1 MKLRATVSLAASAA
15 LLASGTTAANAAAAP
30 AGGGSCSPR
39 VSVARYSDALNK
51 AEVDGRPVGGLSA
64 LAVERDGSVSALS
77 DRSALYRIDVR
88 GKQPR
93 ATARTPLADATGAA
107 LDSEGLAVEHDG
119 SRLVS
124 DERGP
129 AVHRYGRDGALLGG
143 LPVPQPLRVAPA
155 GRARTNQTFE
165 GLTLLPGGRTLVAGM
180 EGPLAGD
187 GADAAGRGLHRVQ
200 TWQRHVSRE
209 EFSLGRQYA
218 YPVDLGLSLVEL
230 APTGDGRLLVLER
243 GFTPDFL
250 IDVRLY
256 VVDPRGAEDVSAV
269 ENLGTGTRALRKT
282 LLADLSDCPPMGAP
296 SNLPPG
302 NNPLIDNIEGM
313 TVTGRPQGPGRDRL
327 RLLLVSDD
335 NELPQQIT
343 RLYDVR
349 VTLPRR

>member
-1 MKLRATVSLAASAA
+1 MGFRTTVSLAASAA
-15 LLASGTTAANAAAAP
+15 LLVSGTTVAHAAAP
-30 AGGGSCSPR
+30 AGGSCSPN

-51 AEVDGRPVGGLSA
+51 AEVDGRLVGGLSA
-64 LAVERDGSVSALS
+64 LAVERDGSVSAVS
-77 DRSALYRIDVR
+77 DRSALFRLDVR
-88 GKQPR
+88 GKQPQ
-93 ATARTPLADATGAA
+93 ATARMPLADEAGAA
-107 LDSEGLAVEHDG
+107 LDSEGLAVERDG
-119 SRLVS
+119 SRLVA

-129 AVHRYGRDGALLGG
+129 AVLSYGRDGALLGR

-155 GRARTNQTFE
+155 GRARLNQTFE
-165 GLTLLPGGRTLVAGM
+165 SLTLLPGGRTLVAGM
-180 EGPLAGD
+180 EGPLSGD
-187 GADAAGRGLHRVQ
+187 GTDAAGRTLNRVQ
-200 TWQRHVSRE
+200 TWQRPASGAG
-209 EFSLGRQYA
+209 FTLGRQLA
-218 YPVDLGLSLVEL
+218 YPVDPGMGLVEL

-256 VVDPRGAEDVSAV
+256 VADPRGAEDVTGV
-269 ENLGTGTRALRKT
+269 ENLGAGTRALRKT
-282 LLADLSDCPPMGAP
+282 LLADLSDCPSLGAP

-313 TVTGRPQGPGRDRL
+313 AVTGRPHGPGRDRL

-349 VTLPRR
+349 VTLPRP